1 MLLRSFFG
9 SSLLL
14 LAGPSVLAGPLVC
27 TTSVEAPPPGSGG
40 APVEVTVCHPTETT
54 SELVNRRFYTWTSPM
69 ARGVDPLHQ
78 LTDVLGIA
86 VGGIEGNRFM
96 GFGFPDQ
103 TLIWDGSALQ
113 NTTGALLEEQSP
125 PLPMRTMDISS
136 GFNGSL
142 AATET
147 IEAVPDAPSRRSL
160 PRRDSPVVTLS
171 PWGSSNLVNAAN
183 S

>member
-1 MLLRSFFG
+1 
-9 SSLLL
+9 
-14 LAGPSVLAGPLVC
+14 
-27 TTSVEAPPPGSGG
+27 
-40 APVEVTVCHPTETT
+40 
-54 SELVNRRFYTWTSPM
+54 M

-125 PLPMRTMDISS
+125 PLPMRTLDISS
-136 GFNGSL
+136 GFKAAWRPPTPSKPCRTRPGRTTSL
-142 AATET
+142 T
-147 IEAVPDAPSRRSL
+147 
-160 PRRDSPVVTLS
+160 
-171 PWGSSNLVNAAN
+171 
-183 S
+183 

>member
-1 MLLRSFFG
+1 MLLRSFFRSG
-9 SSLLL
+9 LLL

-27 TTSVEAPPPGSGG
+27 TTSVEAPPPGSGS

-54 SELVNRRFYTWTSPM
+54 SELINRRSYTWTAPM

-78 LTDVLGIA
+78 LTDFLGIA
-86 VGGIEGNRFM
+86 VGGIEGNRLM

-125 PLPMRTMDISS
+125 PLPLRIEDIES

-142 AATET
+142 AVTDANESRP
-147 IEAVPDAPSRRSL
+147 ELPAVNDFPD
-160 PRRDSPVVTLS
+160 VTPL
-171 PWGSSNLVNAAN
+171 W
-183 S
+183 

>member
-1 MLLRSFFG
+1 MLLRSFFR

-14 LAGPSVLAGPLVC
+14 LAGPSVMAGPFVC
-27 TTSVEAPPPGSGG
+27 ATSVEAPPLGSGS

-54 SELVNRRFYTWTSPM
+54 SELINRRFYTWTSPM

-86 VGGIEGNRFM
+86 VGGIEGNRLM

-125 PLPMRTMDISS
+125 PLPMRTQDIRA
-136 GFNGSL
+136 GST
-142 AATET
+142 AAWR
-147 IEAVPDAPSRRSL
+147 PPKPPKPSKPCRTC
-160 PRRDSPVVTLS
+160 PRRITFPT
-171 PWGSSNLVNAAN
+171 
-183 S
+183 

>member
-14 LAGPSVLAGPLVC
+14 LAGLSVLAGPLVC
-27 TTSVEAPPPGSGG
+27 TTSVEAPVPGSGG

-78 LTDVLGIA
+78 LTDFLGIA
-86 VGGIEGNRFM
+86 VGGIEGNRVM

-125 PLPMRTMDISS
+125 PLPFRTLDIPS
-136 GFNGSL
+136 GFDGSL
-142 AATET
+142 AATQFD
-147 IEAVPDAPSRRSL
+147 EAIPESPPADDFPD
-160 PRRDSPVVTLS
+160 VTPL
-171 PWGSSNLVNAAN
+171 W
-183 S
+183 

>member
-27 TTSVEAPPPGSGG
+27 TTS
-40 APVEVTVCHPTETT
+40 
-54 SELVNRRFYTWTSPM
+54 ELVNRRFYTWTSPM

-78 LTDVLGIA
+78 LTDLLGIA
-86 VGGIEGNRFM
+86 VGGIEGNRVM

-125 PLPMRTMDISS
+125 PLMMRTMDISS
-136 GFNGSL
+136 GTNGSL

-147 IEAVPDAPSRRSL
+147 IKAVPDAPSDDHF
-160 PRRDSPVVTLS
+160 PGVTPPVVTLS
-171 PWGSSNLVNAAN
+171 R
-183 S
+183 

>member
-27 TTSVEAPPPGSGG
+27 TTSVEAPAPGSGG

-86 VGGIEGNRFM
+86 VGGIEGNRVM
-96 GFGFPDQ
+96 GLGFPDQ
-103 TLIWDGSALQ
+103 TLVWDGSALQ
-113 NTTGALLEEQSP
+113 NTTGALLEAQSP
-125 PLPMRTMDISS
+125 PLPFRTLDIPS
-136 GFNGSL
+136 GFDGSL
-142 AATET
+142 AATQFD
-147 IEAVPDAPSRRSL
+147 EAIPESPPADDFPD
-160 PRRDSPVVTLS
+160 VTPL
-171 PWGSSNLVNAAN
+171 W
-183 S
+183 

>member
-1 MLLRSFFG
+1 
-9 SSLLL
+9 
-14 LAGPSVLAGPLVC
+14 
-27 TTSVEAPPPGSGG
+27 
-40 APVEVTVCHPTETT
+40 
-54 SELVNRRFYTWTSPM
+54 M

-125 PLPMRTMDISS
+125 PLPMRSLDISS
-136 GFNGSL
+136 GFNCSL
-142 AATET
+142 AATDAT
-147 IEAVPDAPSRRSL
+147 DAIEAVPDAPRVDHF
-160 PRRDSPVVTLS
+160 PDVTPL
-171 PWGSSNLVNAAN
+171 W
-183 S
+183 

>member
-27 TTSVEAPPPGSGG
+27 TTSVEAPMPGSGG

-78 LTDVLGIA
+78 LTDFLGIA
-86 VGGIEGNRFM
+86 VGGIEGNRVM

-147 IEAVPDAPSRRSL
+147 IEAVPDGPSDDHF
-160 PRRDSPVVTLS
+160 PGVTAL
-171 PWGSSNLVNAAN
+171 W
-183 S
+183 

>member
-14 LAGPSVLAGPLVC
+14 LAGPSVLAGPLVF
-27 TTSVEAPPPGSGG
+27 TTSVEAPMPGGG

-78 LTDVLGIA
+78 LTDFLGIA
-86 VGGIEGNRFM
+86 VGGIEGNRVM

-125 PLPMRTMDISS
+125 PLPMRTMDVSS

-142 AATET
+142 AAAET
-147 IEAVPDAPSRRSL
+147 IEVVQDAPSDDHF
-160 PRRDSPVVTLS
+160 PGVTPL
-171 PWGSSNLVNAAN
+171 W
-183 S
+183 

>member
-1 MLLRSFFG
+1 MLLRLFFG
-9 SSLLL
+9 SSLFLV
-14 LAGPSVLAGPLVC
+14 AGPVVLAGPLVC
-27 TTSVEAPPPGSGG
+27 STSVEAPSPGSGS

-54 SELVNRRFYTWTSPM
+54 SELINRRLNTWTSPM

-125 PLPMRTMDISS
+125 PLPMRTLDISS

-142 AATET
+142 AVTDS
-147 IEAVPDAPSRRSL
+147 IEAVPDAPRVDHF
-160 PRRDSPVVTLS
+160 PDVTLL
-171 PWGSSNLVNAAN
+171 W
-183 S
+183 

>member
-27 TTSVEAPPPGSGG
+27 TTSVEAPAPGSGG

-86 VGGIEGNRFM
+86 VGGIEGNRVM
-96 GFGFPDQ
+96 GFGFPAQ

-125 PLPMRTMDISS
+125 PLPMRTLDISS

-147 IEAVPDAPSRRSL
+147 IEAVPAAPL
-160 PRRDSPVVTLS
+160 EDHFPGVTPL
-171 PWGSSNLVNAAN
+171 W
-183 S
+183 

>member
-1 MLLRSFFG
+1 MLLRSFLG

-27 TTSVEAPPPGSGG
+27 STSVEAPSPGSGS

-78 LTDVLGIA
+78 LTDFLGIA

-125 PLPMRTMDISS
+125 PLPMRTLDISS

-147 IEAVPDAPSRRSL
+147 IDAVPDAPSSDHF
-160 PRRDSPVVTLS
+160 PGVTPL
-171 PWGSSNLVNAAN
+171 W
-183 S
+183 

>member
-1 MLLRSFFG
+1 MLLRSFLG

-27 TTSVEAPPPGSGG
+27 TTSVEAPRPGSGG

-54 SELVNRRFYTWTSPM
+54 SELISRRLYTWTSPM

-86 VGGIEGNRFM
+86 VGGIEGNRVM

-147 IEAVPDAPSRRSL
+147 IEAVPDAPSDDHF
-160 PRRDSPVVTLS
+160 PGVTPL
-171 PWGSSNLVNAAN
+171 W
-183 S
+183 